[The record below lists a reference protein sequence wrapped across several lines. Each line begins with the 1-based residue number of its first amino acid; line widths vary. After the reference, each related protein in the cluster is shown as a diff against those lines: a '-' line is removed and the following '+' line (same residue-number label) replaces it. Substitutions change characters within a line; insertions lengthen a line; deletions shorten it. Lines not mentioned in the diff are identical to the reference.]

1 MKFFSTTCHQKSDR
15 SFFINK
21 YQFPLCARCTGLLL
35 GYILGILFLFFFPT
49 LPTLICLSFLAIMF
63 IDWFLQH
70 KKIKESTNYR
80 RLITGFL
87 CGLGIISIL
96 SNTYLLLKNIFFTLM
111 KVPCNLVHHFSV
123 SILQGIVYFFLN
135 FII

>member
-1 MKFFSTTCHQKSDR
+1 MKFFSNTCHQKADR

-21 YQFPLCARCTGLLL
+21 YQFPLCARCTGLFL
-35 GYILGILFLFFFPT
+35 GYILGILFLFFFSP

-96 SNTYLLLKNIFFTLM
+96 SNTYLLLKNIF
-111 KVPCNLVHHFSV
+111 
-123 SILQGIVYFFLN
+123 
-135 FII
+135 